1 MRPRS
6 MAIWLAAVPALLGA
20 QEALPKAEEI
30 LDRYVAV
37 TGGREA
43 YQKRR
48 TEVRT
53 AKMELAGRDVAF
65 TVTTYRAVPGK
76 AYTVTEIPGVG
87 KVEEGTDGEVPWGL
101 SAARGPV
108 LKEGF
113 ERDMALYG
121 ATLDVDLR
129 WREFFTSVETGGL
142 EDIDGRP
149 GYKLLLRWGE
159 GNELTR
165 FYDRETGLVTKG
177 LARIKLPQ
185 GQFTMETS
193 FQDYRTAGG
202 ILQPHKTTT
211 KLPGQEMVGTL
222 QGVEANVEIPP
233 SRFELPEPI
242 KALLAKQKSAASP
255 AER

>member
-1 MRPRS
+1 MKPRTL
-6 MAIWLAAVPALLGA
+6 AFCLAAVPGLLCA

-43 YQKRR
+43 YEKRR

-53 AKMELAGRDVAF
+53 AKLELPGKDLSF

-76 AYTVTEIPGVG
+76 GYSIMEIPGAG
-87 KVEEGTDGEVPWGL
+87 KVEEGTDGEVAWSL

-108 LKEGF
+108 VKKGF

-129 WREFFTSVETGGL
+129 WREFITSAETAGL
-142 EDIDGRP
+142 EEIDGRP
-149 GYKLLLRWGE
+149 CYKLLLRWGE

-165 FYDRETGLVTKG
+165 FYDRETGLVPKG
-177 LARIKLPQ
+177 LMRVKLPQ

-193 FQDYRTAGG
+193 FEDYRMAGG

-222 QGVEANVEIPP
+222 QGVEANVEIEPA
-233 SRFELPEPI
+233 RFALPEPV
-242 KALLAKQKSAASP
+242 KALLAKAQAPAAGEP
-255 AER
+255 K

>member
-1 MRPRS
+1 MKPRS
-6 MAIWLAAVPALLGA
+6 MAIWLAAVPALLCA

-53 AKMELAGRDVAF
+53 ARLEVAGRDVAF
-65 TVTTYRAVPGK
+65 TVTTYRALPGK
-76 AYTVTEIPGVG
+76 AYTITEIPGVG
-87 KVEEGTDGEVPWGL
+87 KVEEGTDGEVAWSL
-101 SAARGPV
+101 SEARGPV
-108 LKEGF
+108 VKAGF

-129 WREFFTSVETGGL
+129 WREFLTSAKTAGVE
-142 EDIDGRP
+142 EMDGRP
-149 GYKLLLRWGE
+149 CYKVLLGWGE
-159 GNELTR
+159 SNELTR
-165 FYDRETGLVTKG
+165 FYDKETGLLTKG
-177 LARIKLPQ
+177 LMRVKLPQ

-193 FQDYRTAGG
+193 FQDYRSAGG
-202 ILQPHKTTT
+202 IVQPHKTTT

-222 QGVEANVEIPP
+222 QSVEVNVEVDP
-233 SRFELPEPI
+233 SRFALPEPV
-242 KALLAKQKSAASP
+242 KALLAKQKSAAPP